1 MAKFIYKM
9 QSVLNVKEKM
19 EEQAKM
25 EFAFAMAKLDE
36 EQERLLQLQE
46 KRKYYEEEGA
56 RLRMAVLDTLKMK
69 ENEAAIEYVK
79 EEIVRQK
86 RAVKKAEEE
95 LEKARE
101 KLQEYMME
109 RKTHEILK
117 ENAFEVFKQEINR
130 EESKEVD
137 ELTSYVYGKR
147 IIDGEGT

>member
-19 EEQAKM
+19 EEQAEM

-109 RKTHEILK
+109 RKTHEKLK